1 MSWPVEELT
10 YDVSTQLAGLE
21 PLKNAEFSA
30 SCAERLM
37 PLYQKFCVE
46 QHWDH
51 ELQLREALSH
61 AWNALREPSGV
72 DHLEGAISRLEALVP
87 HADDFDSPLITAAQD
102 CAICTDLAVRWL
114 LGRQALPSASPQ
126 YALEGIASAEAA
138 RRTGILS
145 FGSTPDDEVAEK
157 EILGLPA
164 VQNELAYQRQDIETL
179 LATREIADV
188 AEEMCLRARGN
199 AHR

>member
-1 MSWPVEELT
+1 
-10 YDVSTQLAGLE
+10 
-21 PLKNAEFSA
+21 
-30 SCAERLM
+30 
-37 PLYQKFCVE
+37 
-46 QHWDH
+46 
-51 ELQLREALSH
+51 
-61 AWNALREPSGV
+61 
-72 DHLEGAISRLEALVP
+72 
-87 HADDFDSPLITAAQD
+87 
-102 CAICTDLAVRWL
+102 L